1 MSLPLFIARRLATT
15 EADSQ
20 KVSRP
25 AIRIATAGVAIG
37 LAVMIVTVAV
47 VLGFKHTV
55 EGKVTGFGTH
65 IQILN
70 VLTAGSAQALPVS
83 LSDSLVCAIRQH
95 DNVQHVQRFSL
106 TQGLLKTDTDFLG
119 VQLKGVGPD
128 FDSTFLASCVVE
140 GSLPQFSDS
149 TNAGHLVVS
158 RTIADKLRLQTGQRI
173 YAYFI
178 DDDGAVRTR
187 RFSIDAVYQT
197 HIRRYDD
204 AVCLTDIYTATRLN
218 GWQADQCTGA
228 EVQLH
233 DFALLADT
241 DLPLAID
248 LRDYRDPYGQQLTT
262 RNIRE
267 QFPQVFSW
275 LELLDINVWIIL
287 VLMVCVA
294 GFTMISGLLIIILE
308 RTQMIGLL
316 KALGAR
322 NKTVRHTF
330 IWFGAFIIGRGLLW
344 GYAIGVGL
352 VVLQQLTG
360 IVRLDPE
367 TYYVAVAPIE
377 LNLPIT
383 LMLGLATLAVSILV
397 LIAPSFL
404 VSHIQPARSM
414 RYE

>member
-47 VLGFKHTV
+47 VMGFKHTV
-55 EGKVTGFGTH
+55 ERKVTGFGSH
-65 IQILN
+65 IQVLN

-83 LSDSLVCAIRQH
+83 MSDSLVDALRHH
-95 DNVQHVQRFSL
+95 DNVRHVQRFTL
-106 TQGLLKTDTDFLG
+106 TQGLLKTDSDFLG

-128 FDSTFLASCVVE
+128 FDPTFLAGCLVE
-140 GSLPQFSDS
+140 GRMPQFSDS
-149 TNAGHLVVS
+149 TNAQHLVVS
-158 RTIADKLRLQTGQRI
+158 RTIADKLRLHAGQRVF
-173 YAYFI
+173 AYFI
-178 DDDGAVRTR
+178 DDEGGVRTR
-187 RFSIDAVYQT
+187 RFNVDAIYQT

-228 EVQLH
+228 ELQT
-233 DFALLADT
+233 DRFDRLAET
-241 DLPLAID
+241 DLTIALS
-248 LRDYRDPYGQQLTT
+248 LRAYRDGYGQQLTT

-267 QFPQVFSW
+267 TFPQVFSW

-322 NKTVRHTF
+322 NSTVRHTF
-330 IWFGAFIIGRGLLW
+330 IWFAVFIIGRGLLW

-352 VVLQQLTG
+352 VLLQQQTG

-367 TYYVAVAPIE
+367 TYYVAEAPVE
-377 LNLPIT
+377 LNLPVT
-383 LMLGLATLAVSILV
+383 LLLALATLAVSVAV

-404 VSHIQPARSM
+404 VSHIRPARSM